1 MTVTRSI
8 GRGALRAGLSA
19 VLIAVAASAASAQQA
34 ATSGAE
40 GTGQLETVI
49 VTGSSIRRQ
58 VSDSAVPLQVITTED
73 LRREGI
79 NSPEQL
85 ISYLV
90 SNGNGLDNLASNADV
105 VAGAARGNNGASSA
119 NLRGQGSAATLVLL
133 NGRRVAAHGL
143 NGGAVDINQ
152 IPMAAVERIE
162 VLKDG
167 ASAIYGTDAIG
178 GVINFILKDNL
189 QGLNL
194 TGFADITELGGGA
207 IYRGTAAGGFG
218 DVETDGWNV
227 MATVSVSDHREL
239 RGDQRDFV
247 NTFQPE
253 RGVSVDTRGTPFG
266 TIFAAGALGTGPF
279 TPQGTIMNSSG
290 PGLAPLAPGST
301 TLRYSGGINPLDL
314 PGGGGCSQIDGMA
327 AYDPLLWQTPTAEF
341 ACAWDTGRAAVLQQ
355 PIKTVN
361 FVGRGVVRFGEHEL
375 AAELTG
381 STADVAKRFSN
392 LQFSPGFCPANNPN
406 CTIAQAP
413 TNFAFPRNAASA
425 AVYDRVFN
433 QLVEAFPVLG
443 PRRGLPIA
451 YRWRC
456 IECGRREIETTT
468 DTFRAFLGADGPLP
482 LEGWTYRTGV
492 SHAFSE
498 SESQLGSGYYY
509 RNTTRDAS
517 GNIIA
522 NGIIDALNTGVINP
536 FLRPGDTQSQAA
548 LDLIKGAS
556 AEGVILYGG
565 KFSVTQVDAS
575 MSGPLFALP
584 AGDVLAAVGVD
595 WRREEYRFN
604 GDQRAAAARPVIFLA
619 PFDDGNALAG
629 VERDVKAVYAE
640 VMVPIV
646 AGMEL
651 TGALRRDD
659 YDGFG
664 STTNPKITLKY
675 RPIDQIMLRGSYSTG
690 FRVPSFNQIYNASSI
705 SPYAGRD
712 IADPGKCPGGRADA
726 TKPGC
731 EVVQPNI
738 INGGKSDLGPEE
750 SDQLGFGM
758 VFQPTDDFNM
768 SIDWWNINRTGTL
781 QILTLQTL
789 ASNYSTF
796 QDRYL
801 RDAAGNLLEI
811 DQRVVNAGE
820 SKTQGIDITMA
831 LRGEAWGGRWRA
843 GLDGTKIL
851 EKRSKAA
858 PSLPFGPS
866 EVGAFTFAGDL
877 GLEWKHNAFFSFTRG
892 DWSASFSQLYRSGY
906 RNQELPGVTAGI
918 VSPPAVDRRVDSYIT
933 HNASVTWRGIEG
945 LSVTAGIKNLFN
957 EDPPFAITYDSNTG
971 AGSTWEPRVAD
982 ARNRSFTLLAEY
994 RF

>member
-1 MTVTRSI
+1 
-8 GRGALRAGLSA
+8 
-19 VLIAVAASAASAQQA
+19 
-34 ATSGAE
+34 
-40 GTGQLETVI
+40 
-49 VTGSSIRRQ
+49 
-58 VSDSAVPLQVITTED
+58 
-73 LRREGI
+73 
-79 NSPEQL
+79 
-85 ISYLV
+85 
-90 SNGNGLDNLASNADV
+90 
-105 VAGAARGNNGASSA
+105 
-119 NLRGQGSAATLVLL
+119 
-133 NGRRVAAHGL
+133 
-143 NGGAVDINQ
+143 
-152 IPMAAVERIE
+152 MAAVERVE

-178 GVINFILKDNL
+178 G
-189 QGLNL
+189 
-194 TGFADITELGGGA
+194 A

-218 DVETDGWNV
+218 DVEEDGWNV
-227 MATVSVSDHREL
+227 MATVSASDHREL

-247 NTFQPE
+247 NTFQPD
-253 RGVSVDTRGTPFG
+253 RGVSVDTRGTPFA
-266 TIFAAGALGTGPF
+266 TILPLGVGPN
-279 TPQGTIMNSSG
+279 TPLGTIMNNSAG
-290 PGLAPLAPGST
+290 APLLPGST
-301 TLRYSGGINPLDL
+301 TLRADGGINPLDL
-314 PGGGGCSQIDGMA
+314 PGGGGCNQIDGMQ
-327 AYDPLLWQTPTAEF
+327 AYDTRLWNFPQAEF

-361 FVGRGVVRFGEHEL
+361 FVGRGVFRLGEHEL

-381 STADVAKRFSN
+381 STADSAKRFSN
-392 LQFSPGFCPANNPN
+392 LQITPN
-406 CTIAQAP
+406 TSTQ
-413 TNFAFPRNAASA
+413 NYAFPRNAASA

-433 QLVEAFPVLG
+433 QLVAVFPTLE
-443 PRRGLPIA
+443 PRRGLPMS

-456 IECGRREIETTT
+456 MECGRREIETTT

-522 NGIIDALNTGVINP
+522 NGIIDALNTGVINV
-536 FLRPGDTQSQAA
+536 FLRPGETQSQAA
-548 LDLIKGAS
+548 LDLLKGAS

-575 MSGPLFALP
+575 ASGPLFALP

-604 GDQRAAAARPVIFLA
+604 GDQRAAAARPVIIAA

-640 VMVPIV
+640 VIVPIV

-651 TGALRRDD
+651 AGAVRRDD

-675 RPIDQIMLRGSYSTG
+675 RPIDEIMMRGSYSTG
-690 FRVPSFNQIYNASSI
+690 FRVPSFNQIYNASSTALY
-705 SPYAGRD
+705 SGRD
-712 IADPGKCPGGRADA
+712 LADPGKCPGGRPDA
-726 TKPGC
+726 TKPEC
-731 EVVQPNI
+731 AVVQPNI
-738 INGGKSDLGPEE
+738 INGGNPGLGPEE
-750 SDQLGFGM
+750 SDQLSFGM

-768 SIDWWNINRTGTL
+768 SIDWWSIDRTGTL
-781 QILTLQTL
+781 QILTLQQL
-789 ASNYSTF
+789 AANYSTF

-801 RDAAGNLLEI
+801 RDAAGNLLAI

-820 SKTQGIDITMA
+820 SKTQGIDVTMA
-831 LRGEAWGGRWRA
+831 LRGEAWGGSWRA

-851 EKRSKAA
+851 EKRSKVA

-933 HNASVTWRGIEG
+933 HNASLTWRGIEG
-945 LSVTAGIKNLFN
+945 LSVTAGIRNLFN

-982 ARNRSFTLLAEY
+982 PRNRSFTLLAEY

>member
-1 MTVTRSI
+1 M
-8 GRGALRAGLSA
+8 
-19 VLIAVAASAASAQQA
+19 
-34 ATSGAE
+34 
-40 GTGQLETVI
+40 
-49 VTGSSIRRQ
+49 
-58 VSDSAVPLQVITTED
+58 
-73 LRREGI
+73 
-79 NSPEQL
+79 
-85 ISYLV
+85 
-90 SNGNGLDNLASNADV
+90 
-105 VAGAARGNNGASSA
+105 
-119 NLRGQGSAATLVLL
+119 LL

-152 IPMAAVERIE
+152 IPMAAVERVE

-178 GVINFILKDNL
+178 G
-189 QGLNL
+189 
-194 TGFADITELGGGA
+194 A

-218 DVETDGWNV
+218 DVEEDGWNV

-247 NTFQPE
+247 NTFQPD
-253 RGVSVDTRGTPFG
+253 RGVSVDTRGTPFA
-266 TIFAAGALGTGPF
+266 TILPLGVGPN
-279 TPQGTIMNSSG
+279 TPLGTIMNNSAG
-290 PGLAPLAPGST
+290 APLLPGST
-301 TLRYSGGINPLDL
+301 TLRADGGINPLDL
-314 PGGGGCSQIDGMA
+314 PGGGGCNQIDGMQ
-327 AYDPLLWQTPTAEF
+327 AYDTRLWNFPQAEF

-361 FVGRGVVRFGEHEL
+361 VVGRGVFRLGEHEL

-381 STADVAKRFSN
+381 STADSAKRFSN
-392 LQFSPGFCPANNPN
+392 LQITPN
-406 CTIAQAP
+406 TSTQ
-413 TNFAFPRNAASA
+413 NYAFPRNAASA

-433 QLVEAFPVLG
+433 QLVAVFPTLE
-443 PRRGLPIA
+443 PRRGLPMS

-456 IECGRREIETTT
+456 MECGRREIETTT
-468 DTFRAFLGADGPLP
+468 DTFRAFIGADGPLP
-482 LEGWTYRTGV
+482 LEGWTYRSGV

-522 NGIIDALNTGVINP
+522 NGIIDALNTGVINV
-536 FLRPGDTQSQAA
+536 FLRPGETQSQAA
-548 LDLIKGAS
+548 LDLLKGAS

-575 MSGPLFALP
+575 ASGPLFALP

-604 GDQRAAAARPVIFLA
+604 GDQRAAAARPVIIAA

-640 VMVPIV
+640 VIVPIV

-651 TGALRRDD
+651 AGALRRDD

-675 RPIDQIMLRGSYSTG
+675 RPIDEIMMRGSYSTG
-690 FRVPSFNQIYNASSI
+690 FRVPSFNQIYNASSTA
-705 SPYAGRD
+705 PYTGRD
-712 IADPGKCPGGRADA
+712 LADPGKCPGGRPDI
-726 TKPGC
+726 TKPEC
-731 EVVQPNI
+731 AVVQPNI
-738 INGGKSDLGPEE
+738 RNGGKADLGPEE
-750 SDQLGFGM
+750 SDQLSFGM

-789 ASNYSTF
+789 AANYSTF
-796 QDRYL
+796 QNRYI

-811 DQRVVNAGE
+811 DQRVANAGE
-820 SKTQGIDITMA
+820 SKTEGIDITMA

-851 EKRSKAA
+851 EKRSKVA
-858 PSLPFGPS
+858 PSLAFGPS

-877 GLEWKHNAFFSFTRG
+877 GLEWKHNGYFNFTKG
-892 DWSASFSQLYRSGY
+892 DWSATLSQLYRSGY

-918 VSPPAVDRRVDSYIT
+918 VSPPAVDRRVDSYVT
-933 HNASVTWRGIEG
+933 YNASVTWRGIEG
-945 LSVTAGIKNLFN
+945 LIGDRGHPQPLQRGSAVRHHLRQQHRRRQHLGTARRRRAQPQLY
-957 EDPPFAITYDSNTG
+957 A
-971 AGSTWEPRVAD
+971 
-982 ARNRSFTLLAEY
+982 ARGVPLLTAAL
-994 RF
+994 R

>member
-1 MTVTRSI
+1 MPTTRLSV
-8 GRGALRAGLSA
+8 RRALRAGLPA
-19 VLIAVAASAASAQQA
+19 VLIAVAASAAPAQQA
-34 ATSGAE
+34 ATSGAD

-90 SNGNGLDNLASNADV
+90 SNGNGLDNLAGNADV
-105 VAGAARGNNGASSA
+105 VTGAQRGNNGASSA

-152 IPMAAVERIE
+152 IPMAAVERVE

-178 GVINFILKDNL
+178 GVINFILKDNF

-218 DVETDGWNV
+218 DVEEDGWNV

-247 NTFQPE
+247 NTFQPD
-253 RGVSVDTRGTPFG
+253 RGVSVDTRGTPFATILPLGVGPNTPLG
-266 TIFAAGALGTGPF
+266 TIINTAATSPF
-279 TPQGTIMNSSG
+279 
-290 PGLAPLAPGST
+290 LPGST
-301 TLRYSGGINPLDL
+301 TIRASGGINPLDL
-314 PGGGGCSQIDGMA
+314 PGGGGCNQIDGQA
-327 AYDPLLWQTPTAEF
+327 PYDTRLWNFPEAEY

-381 STADVAKRFSN
+381 STADSAKRFSN
-392 LQFSPGFCPANNPN
+392 LQLTPN
-406 CTIAQAP
+406 TSTQ
-413 TNFAFPRNAASA
+413 NYAFPRNAASA

-433 QLVEAFPVLG
+433 QLVAVFPTLEA
-443 PRRGLPIA
+443 RRGLPMS

-456 IECGRREIETTT
+456 MECGRREIETTT

-522 NGIIDALNTGVINP
+522 NGIIDALNTGVINV
-536 FLRPGDTQSQAA
+536 FLRPGETQSQAA
-548 LDLIKGAS
+548 LDLLKGAS

-575 MSGPLFALP
+575 ASGPLFALP

-595 WRREEYRFN
+595 WRREEYEFN
-604 GDQRAAAARPVIFLA
+604 GDQRAAAARPVIIAA

-640 VMVPIV
+640 VIVPIV

-651 TGALRRDD
+651 AGALRRDD

-664 STTNPKITLKY
+664 STTNPKVTLKY
-675 RPIDQIMLRGSYSTG
+675 RPVDQIMMRGSYSTG
-690 FRVPSFNQIYNASSI
+690 FRVPSFNQIYNASTTAL
-705 SPYAGRD
+705 YTGRD
-712 IADPGKCPGGRADA
+712 LADPGKCPGGRPDA
-726 TKPGC
+726 TKPEC
-731 EVVQPNI
+731 AVVQPNI
-738 INGGKSDLGPEE
+738 RTGGKLDLGPEE
-750 SDQLGFGM
+750 SEQLSFGM
-758 VFQPTDDFNM
+758 VFEPADDFTM
-768 SIDWWNINRTGTL
+768 SIDWWRIERTGTL
-781 QILTLQTL
+781 QILTLQQL
-789 ASNYSTF
+789 ADNYSTF
-796 QDRYL
+796 EDRYV
-801 RDAAGNLLEI
+801 RDAAGNLVEI
-811 DQRVVNAGE
+811 DRTWVNAGDT
-820 SKTQGIDITMA
+820 STQGIDVTMA

-843 GLDGTKIL
+843 GLDGSKIL
-851 EKRSKAA
+851 EKRSRIA

-877 GLEWKHNAFFSFTRG
+877 GLEWKHNGYFTFSKG
-892 DWSASFSQLYRSGY
+892 DWTATLSQLYRSGY

-918 VSPPAVDRRVDSYIT
+918 VSPPAVDRRVDSYVT
-933 HNASVTWRGIEG
+933 YNASLTWRGIEG
-945 LSVTAGIKNLFN
+945 LSVTAGIRNLFN

-982 ARNRSFTLLAEY
+982 PRNRSFTLLAEY

>member
-1 MTVTRSI
+1 MLTTRLSV
-8 GRGALRAGLSA
+8 RRALRVGLPA
-19 VLIAVAASAASAQQA
+19 VLIAVAASATPAQQA

-90 SNGNGLDNLASNADV
+90 SNGNGLDNLAGNADV
-105 VAGAARGNNGASSA
+105 VTGAQRGNNGASSA

-152 IPMAAVERIE
+152 IPMAAVERVE

-178 GVINFILKDNL
+178 GVINFILKDNF

-218 DVETDGWNV
+218 DVEEDGWNV
-227 MATVSVSDHREL
+227 MATVSASDHREL

-247 NTFQPE
+247 NTFQPD
-253 RGVSVDTRGTPFG
+253 RGVSVDTRGTPFA
-266 TIFAAGALGTGPF
+266 TILPLGVGPN
-279 TPQGTIMNSSG
+279 TPLGTIMNTAATS
-290 PGLAPLAPGST
+290 PFLPGST
-301 TLRYSGGINPLDL
+301 TIRASGGINPLDL
-314 PGGGGCSQIDGMA
+314 PGGGGCSQIDGQA
-327 AYDPLLWQTPTAEF
+327 AYDTRLWNFPEAEY

-355 PIKTVN
+355 PIKTLN
-361 FVGRGVVRFGEHEL
+361 FVGRGVARFGEHEL

-381 STADVAKRFSN
+381 STADSAKRFSN
-392 LQFSPGFCPANNPN
+392 LQITPN
-406 CTIAQAP
+406 TTTQ
-413 TNFAFPRNAASA
+413 NYAFPRNATSA

-433 QLVEAFPVLG
+433 QLVAVFPTLEA
-443 PRRGLPIA
+443 RRGLPMS

-456 IECGRREIETTT
+456 MECGRREIETTT

-522 NGIIDALNTGVINP
+522 NGIIDALNTGVINV
-536 FLRPGDTQSQAA
+536 FLRPGETQSQAA
-548 LDLIKGAS
+548 LDLLKGAS

-575 MSGPLFALP
+575 ASGPLFALP

-604 GDQRAAAARPVIFLA
+604 GDQRAAAARPVIIAA

-640 VMVPIV
+640 VIVPIV

-651 TGALRRDD
+651 AGAVRRDD

-675 RPIDQIMLRGSYSTG
+675 RPIDEIMMRGSYSTG
-690 FRVPSFNQIYNASSI
+690 FRVPSFNQIYNASSTALY
-705 SPYAGRD
+705 SGRD
-712 IADPGKCPGGRADA
+712 LADPGKCPGGRPDA
-726 TKPGC
+726 TKPEC
-731 EVVQPNI
+731 AVVQPNI
-738 INGGKSDLGPEE
+738 INGGNPGLGPEE
-750 SDQLGFGM
+750 SDQLSFGM

-768 SIDWWNINRTGTL
+768 SIDWWSIDRTGTL
-781 QILTLQTL
+781 QILTLQQL
-789 ASNYSTF
+789 AANYSTF

-801 RDAAGNLLEI
+801 RDAAGNLLAI

-820 SKTQGIDITMA
+820 SKTQGIDVTMA
-831 LRGEAWGGRWRA
+831 LRGEAWGGSWRA

-851 EKRSKAA
+851 EKRSKVA

-933 HNASVTWRGIEG
+933 HNASLTWRGIEG
-945 LSVTAGIKNLFN
+945 LSVTAGIRNLFN

-982 ARNRSFTLLAEY
+982 PRNRSFTLLAEY

>member
-8 GRGALRAGLSA
+8 GRGALRAGLPA
-19 VLIAVAASAASAQQA
+19 LLLVAAASASAQQA
-34 ATSGAE
+34 ASSADGDK
-40 GTGQLETVI
+40 LETVI

-90 SNGNGLDNLASNADV
+90 SNGNGLDNLAGNADV
-105 VAGAARGNNGASSA
+105 VTGAQRGNNGASSA

-143 NGGAVDINQ
+143 NGGAVDVNQ
-152 IPMAAVERIE
+152 IPMATIERVE

-178 GVINFILKDNL
+178 GVINFILKDNF
-189 QGLNL
+189 QGLNFS
-194 TGFADITELGGGA
+194 GFADITELGGGA

-227 MATVSVSDHREL
+227 MATVSMSDHREL

-253 RGVSVDTRGTPFG
+253 RGVSVDTRGTPFATILPLGVGPNTPLG
-266 TIFAAGALGTGPF
+266 TIINTAATSPF
-279 TPQGTIMNSSG
+279 
-290 PGLAPLAPGST
+290 LPGST
-301 TLRYSGGINPLDL
+301 TVRASGGINPLDL
-314 PGGGGCSQIDGMA
+314 PGGGGCNQIDGQA
-327 AYDPLLWQTPTAEF
+327 AYDTRLWNFPEAEY

-361 FVGRGVVRFGEHEL
+361 FVTRGVLRLGEHEL

-381 STADVAKRFSN
+381 STADSAKRFSN
-392 LQFSPGFCPANNPN
+392 LQITPN
-406 CTIAQAP
+406 TSTQ
-413 TNFAFPRNAASA
+413 NYAFPRNATSA

-433 QLVEAFPVLG
+433 QLVAVFPTLEA
-443 PRRGLPIA
+443 RRGLPMS

-456 IECGRREIETTT
+456 MECGRREIETTT
-468 DTFRAFLGADGPLP
+468 DTFRAFLGADGSLP

-498 SESQLGSGYYY
+498 SESQLGTGYYY

-517 GNIIA
+517 GNIVA
-522 NGIIDALNTGVINP
+522 NGIIDALNTGVINV
-536 FLRPGDTQSQAA
+536 FLRPGETQSQAA
-548 LDLIKGAS
+548 LDLLAGAS

-575 MSGPLFALP
+575 ASGPLFALP

-595 WRREEYRFN
+595 WRREEYKFN
-604 GDQRAAAARPVIFLA
+604 GDQRAASARPIIIAA
-619 PFDDGNALAG
+619 PFDNGNALAG

-640 VMVPIV
+640 VIVPIV

-651 TGALRRDD
+651 AGAVRRDD

-690 FRVPSFNQIYNASSI
+690 FRVPSFNQIYNASSTALY
-705 SPYAGRD
+705 SGRD
-712 IADPGKCPGGRADA
+712 LADPGKCPGGRPDA
-726 TKPGC
+726 TKPEC
-731 EVVQPNI
+731 AVVQPNI
-738 INGGKSDLGPEE
+738 INGGNPDLGPEE
-750 SDQLGFGM
+750 SDQLSFGM
-758 VFQPTDDFNM
+758 VFEPTDSFNM
-768 SIDWWNINRTGTL
+768 SIDWWSINRTGTL
-781 QILTLQTL
+781 QILTLQQL
-789 ASNYSTF
+789 AANYSTF

-801 RDAAGNLLEI
+801 RDAAGNLIAI
-811 DQRVVNAGE
+811 DQRVANAGE
-820 SKTQGIDITMA
+820 SKIEGIDITMA

-843 GLDGTKIL
+843 GIDGSKIL
-851 EKRSKAA
+851 EKRSKVA
-858 PSLPFGPS
+858 PSLAFGPS

-918 VSPPAVDRRVDSYIT
+918 VSPPAVDRRVDIYIT
-933 HNASVTWRGIEG
+933 HNSSVTWRGIEG

-971 AGSTWEPRVAD
+971 AGSSWEPRVAD
-982 ARNRSFTLLAEY
+982 PRNRSFTLLAEY

>member
-1 MTVTRSI
+1 
-8 GRGALRAGLSA
+8 
-19 VLIAVAASAASAQQA
+19 
-34 ATSGAE
+34 
-40 GTGQLETVI
+40 
-49 VTGSSIRRQ
+49 
-58 VSDSAVPLQVITTED
+58 
-73 LRREGI
+73 
-79 NSPEQL
+79 
-85 ISYLV
+85 
-90 SNGNGLDNLASNADV
+90 
-105 VAGAARGNNGASSA
+105 
-119 NLRGQGSAATLVLL
+119 
-133 NGRRVAAHGL
+133 
-143 NGGAVDINQ
+143 
-152 IPMAAVERIE
+152 MAAVERVE

-178 GVINFILKDNL
+178 GVINFILKDNF

-218 DVETDGWNV
+218 DVEEDGWNV
-227 MATVSVSDHREL
+227 MATVSASDHREL

-247 NTFQPE
+247 NTFQPD
-253 RGVSVDTRGTPFG
+253 RGVSVDTRGTPFATILPLGVGPNTPLG
-266 TIFAAGALGTGPF
+266 TIINTAATSPF
-279 TPQGTIMNSSG
+279 
-290 PGLAPLAPGST
+290 LPGST
-301 TLRYSGGINPLDL
+301 TIRASGGINPLDL
-314 PGGGGCSQIDGMA
+314 PGGGGCNQIDGQA
-327 AYDPLLWQTPTAEF
+327 PYDTRLWNFPEAEY

-361 FVGRGVVRFGEHEL
+361 FVGRGVARFGEHEL

-381 STADVAKRFSN
+381 STADSAKRFSN
-392 LQFSPGFCPANNPN
+392 LQITPN
-406 CTIAQAP
+406 TSTQ
-413 TNFAFPRNAASA
+413 NYAFPRNAASA

-433 QLVEAFPVLG
+433 QLVAVFPTLEA
-443 PRRGLPIA
+443 RRGLPMS

-456 IECGRREIETTT
+456 MECGRREIETTT

-522 NGIIDALNTGVINP
+522 NGIIDALNTGVINV
-536 FLRPGDTQSQAA
+536 FLRPGETQSQAA
-548 LDLIKGAS
+548 LDLLKGAS

-604 GDQRAAAARPVIFLA
+604 GDQRAAAARPVIIAA

-640 VMVPIV
+640 VIVPIV

-651 TGALRRDD
+651 AGAVRRDD

-675 RPIDQIMLRGSYSTG
+675 RPIDEIMMRGSYSTG

-705 SPYAGRD
+705 ALYSGRD
-712 IADPGKCPGGRADA
+712 LADPGKCPGGRPDA
-726 TKPGC
+726 TKPEC
-731 EVVQPNI
+731 AVVQPNI
-738 INGGKSDLGPEE
+738 INGGNPGLGPEE
-750 SDQLGFGM
+750 SDQLSFGM

-768 SIDWWNINRTGTL
+768 SIDWWSIDRTGTL
-781 QILTLQTL
+781 QILTLQQL
-789 ASNYSTF
+789 AANYSTF

-801 RDAAGNLLEI
+801 RDAAGNLLAI

-820 SKTQGIDITMA
+820 SKTQGIDVTMA
-831 LRGEAWGGRWRA
+831 LRGEAWGGSWRA
-843 GLDGTKIL
+843 GIDGTKIL
-851 EKRSKAA
+851 EKRSKVA

-933 HNASVTWRGIEG
+933 HNASVTWRGIDG

-982 ARNRSFTLLAEY
+982 PRNRSFTLLAEY

>member
-8 GRGALRAGLSA
+8 GRGALRAGLPA
-19 VLIAVAASAASAQQA
+19 LLLVAAASASAQQA
-34 ATSGAE
+34 ASSADGDK
-40 GTGQLETVI
+40 LETVI

-90 SNGNGLDNLASNADV
+90 SNGNGLDNLAGNADV
-105 VAGAARGNNGASSA
+105 VTGAQRGNNGASSA

-143 NGGAVDINQ
+143 NGGAVDVNQ
-152 IPMAAVERIE
+152 IPMATIERVE

-178 GVINFILKDNL
+178 GVINFILKDNF
-189 QGLNL
+189 QGLNFS
-194 TGFADITELGGGA
+194 GFADITELGGGA

-227 MATVSVSDHREL
+227 MATVSMSDHREL

-253 RGVSVDTRGTPFG
+253 RGVSVDTRGTPFATILPLGVGPNTPLG
-266 TIFAAGALGTGPF
+266 TIINTAATSPF
-279 TPQGTIMNSSG
+279 
-290 PGLAPLAPGST
+290 LPGST
-301 TLRYSGGINPLDL
+301 TVRASGGINPLDL
-314 PGGGGCSQIDGMA
+314 PGGGGCNQIDGQA
-327 AYDPLLWQTPTAEF
+327 AYDTRLWNFPEAEY

-361 FVGRGVVRFGEHEL
+361 FVTRGVLRLGEHEL

-381 STADVAKRFSN
+381 STADSAKRFSN
-392 LQFSPGFCPANNPN
+392 LQITPN
-406 CTIAQAP
+406 TSTQ
-413 TNFAFPRNAASA
+413 NYAFPRNATSA

-433 QLVEAFPVLG
+433 QLVAVFPTLEA
-443 PRRGLPIA
+443 RRGLPMS

-456 IECGRREIETTT
+456 MECGRREIETTT
-468 DTFRAFLGADGPLP
+468 DTFRAFLGADGSLP

-498 SESQLGSGYYY
+498 SESQLGTGYYY

-517 GNIIA
+517 GNIVA
-522 NGIIDALNTGVINP
+522 NGIIDALNTGVINV
-536 FLRPGDTQSQAA
+536 FLRPGETQSQAA
-548 LDLIKGAS
+548 LDLLAGAS

-575 MSGPLFALP
+575 ASGPLFALP

-595 WRREEYRFN
+595 WRREEYKFN
-604 GDQRAAAARPVIFLA
+604 GDQRAASARPIIIAA
-619 PFDDGNALAG
+619 PFDNGNALAG

-640 VMVPIV
+640 VIVPIV

-651 TGALRRDD
+651 AGAVRRDD

-690 FRVPSFNQIYNASSI
+690 FRVPSFNQIYNASSTALY
-705 SPYAGRD
+705 SGRD
-712 IADPGKCPGGRADA
+712 LADPGKCPGGRPDA
-726 TKPGC
+726 TKPEC
-731 EVVQPNI
+731 AVVQPNI
-738 INGGKSDLGPEE
+738 INGGNPDLGPEE
-750 SDQLGFGM
+750 SDQLSFGM
-758 VFQPTDDFNM
+758 VFEPTDSFNM
-768 SIDWWNINRTGTL
+768 SIDWWSINRTGTL
-781 QILTLQTL
+781 QILTLQQL
-789 ASNYSTF
+789 AANYSTF

-801 RDAAGNLLEI
+801 RDAAGNLIAI
-811 DQRVVNAGE
+811 DQRVANAGE
-820 SKTQGIDITMA
+820 SKIEGIDITMA

-843 GLDGTKIL
+843 GIDGSKIL
-851 EKRSKAA
+851 EKRSKVA
-858 PSLPFGPS
+858 PSLAFGPS

-971 AGSTWEPRVAD
+971 AGSSWEPRVAD
-982 ARNRSFTLLAEY
+982 PRNRSFTLLAEY

>member
-1 MTVTRSI
+1 MPTTRLSV
-8 GRGALRAGLSA
+8 RRALRAGLPA
-19 VLIAVAASAASAQQA
+19 VLIAVAASAAPAQQA

-58 VSDSAVPLQVITTED
+58 VSDSAVPLQVITTEE

-90 SNGNGLDNLASNADV
+90 SNGNGLDNLAGNADV
-105 VAGAARGNNGASSA
+105 VTGAQRGNNGASSA

-152 IPMAAVERIE
+152 IPMAAVERVE

-178 GVINFILKDNL
+178 GVINFILKDNF

-227 MATVSVSDHREL
+227 MATVSASDHREL

-247 NTFQPE
+247 NTFQPD
-253 RGVSVDTRGTPFG
+253 RGVSVDTRGTPFATILPLGVGPNTPLG
-266 TIFAAGALGTGPF
+266 TIINTAATSPF
-279 TPQGTIMNSSG
+279 
-290 PGLAPLAPGST
+290 LPGST
-301 TLRYSGGINPLDL
+301 TIRASGGINPLDL
-314 PGGGGCSQIDGMA
+314 PGGGGCSQIDGQA
-327 AYDPLLWQTPTAEF
+327 AYDTRLWNFPEAEY

-361 FVGRGVVRFGEHEL
+361 FVGRGVARFGEHEL

-381 STADVAKRFSN
+381 STADSAKRFSN
-392 LQFSPGFCPANNPN
+392 LQITPN
-406 CTIAQAP
+406 TSTQ
-413 TNFAFPRNAASA
+413 NYAFPRNAASA

-433 QLVEAFPVLG
+433 QLVAVFPTLEA
-443 PRRGLPIA
+443 RRGLPMS

-456 IECGRREIETTT
+456 MECGRREIETTT

-522 NGIIDALNTGVINP
+522 NGIIDALNTGVINV
-536 FLRPGDTQSQAA
+536 FLRPGETQSQAA
-548 LDLIKGAS
+548 LDLLKGAS

-604 GDQRAAAARPVIFLA
+604 GDQRAAAARPVIIAA

-640 VMVPIV
+640 VIVPIV

-651 TGALRRDD
+651 AGAVRRDD

-675 RPIDQIMLRGSYSTG
+675 RPIDEIMMRGSYSTG

-705 SPYAGRD
+705 ALYSGRD
-712 IADPGKCPGGRADA
+712 LADPGKCPGGRPDA
-726 TKPGC
+726 TKPEC
-731 EVVQPNI
+731 AVVQPNI
-738 INGGKSDLGPEE
+738 INGGNPGLGPEE
-750 SDQLGFGM
+750 SDQLSFGM

-768 SIDWWNINRTGTL
+768 SIDWWSIDRTGTL
-781 QILTLQTL
+781 QILTLQQL
-789 ASNYSTF
+789 AANYSTF

-801 RDAAGNLLEI
+801 RDAAGNLLAI

-820 SKTQGIDITMA
+820 SKTQGIDVTMA
-831 LRGEAWGGRWRA
+831 LRGEAWGGSWRA
-843 GLDGTKIL
+843 GIDGTKIL
-851 EKRSKAA
+851 EKRSKVA

-933 HNASVTWRGIEG
+933 HNASVTWRGIDG

-982 ARNRSFTLLAEY
+982 PRNRSFTLLAEY

>member
-1 MTVTRSI
+1 
-8 GRGALRAGLSA
+8 
-19 VLIAVAASAASAQQA
+19 
-34 ATSGAE
+34 
-40 GTGQLETVI
+40 
-49 VTGSSIRRQ
+49 
-58 VSDSAVPLQVITTED
+58 
-73 LRREGI
+73 
-79 NSPEQL
+79 
-85 ISYLV
+85 
-90 SNGNGLDNLASNADV
+90 
-105 VAGAARGNNGASSA
+105 
-119 NLRGQGSAATLVLL
+119 VLL

-152 IPMAAVERIE
+152 IPMAAVERVE

-178 GVINFILKDNL
+178 G
-189 QGLNL
+189 
-194 TGFADITELGGGA
+194 A

-218 DVETDGWNV
+218 DVEEDGWNV

-247 NTFQPE
+247 NTFQPD
-253 RGVSVDTRGTPFG
+253 RGVSVDTRGTPFA
-266 TIFAAGALGTGPF
+266 TILPLGVGPN
-279 TPQGTIMNSSG
+279 TPLGTIMNNSAG
-290 PGLAPLAPGST
+290 APLLPGST
-301 TLRYSGGINPLDL
+301 TLRADGGINPLDL
-314 PGGGGCSQIDGMA
+314 PGGGGCNQIDGMQ
-327 AYDPLLWQTPTAEF
+327 AYDTRLWNFPQAEF

-361 FVGRGVVRFGEHEL
+361 VVGRGVFRLGEHEL

-381 STADVAKRFSN
+381 STADSAKRFSN
-392 LQFSPGFCPANNPN
+392 LQITPN
-406 CTIAQAP
+406 TSTQ
-413 TNFAFPRNAASA
+413 NYAFPRNAASA

-433 QLVEAFPVLG
+433 QLVAVFPTLE
-443 PRRGLPIA
+443 PRRGLPMS

-456 IECGRREIETTT
+456 MECGRREIETTT
-468 DTFRAFLGADGPLP
+468 DTFRAFIGADGPLP
-482 LEGWTYRTGV
+482 LEGWTYRSGV

-498 SESQLGSGYYY
+498 SESQLGSGYYH

-522 NGIIDALNTGVINP
+522 NGIIDALNTGVINV
-536 FLRPGDTQSQAA
+536 FLRPGETQSQAA
-548 LDLIKGAS
+548 LDLLKGAS

-575 MSGPLFALP
+575 ASGPLFALP

-604 GDQRAAAARPVIFLA
+604 GDQRAAAARPVIIAA

-640 VMVPIV
+640 VIVPIV

-651 TGALRRDD
+651 AGALRRDD

-675 RPIDQIMLRGSYSTG
+675 RPIDEIMMRGSYSTG
-690 FRVPSFNQIYNASSI
+690 FRVPSFNQIYNASSTA
-705 SPYAGRD
+705 PYTGRD
-712 IADPGKCPGGRADA
+712 LADPGKCPGGRPDI
-726 TKPGC
+726 TKPEC
-731 EVVQPNI
+731 AVVQPNI
-738 INGGKSDLGPEE
+738 RNGGKADLGPEE
-750 SDQLGFGM
+750 SDQLSFGM

-789 ASNYSTF
+789 AANYSTF
-796 QDRYL
+796 QNRYI

-811 DQRVVNAGE
+811 DQRVANAGE
-820 SKTQGIDITMA
+820 SKTEGIDITMA

-851 EKRSKAA
+851 EKRSKVA
-858 PSLPFGPS
+858 PSLAFGPS

-877 GLEWKHNAFFSFTRG
+877 GLEWKHNGYFNFTKG
-892 DWSASFSQLYRSGY
+892 DWSATLSQLYRSGY

-918 VSPPAVDRRVDSYIT
+918 VSPPAVDRRVDSYVT
-933 HNASVTWRGIEG
+933 YNASVTWRGIEG
-945 LSVTAGIKNLFN
+945 LIGDRGHPQPLQRGSAVRHHLRQQHRRRQHLGTARRRRAQPQLY
-957 EDPPFAITYDSNTG
+957 A
-971 AGSTWEPRVAD
+971 
-982 ARNRSFTLLAEY
+982 ARGVPLLTAAL
-994 RF
+994 R

>member
-1 MTVTRSI
+1 MTTTRSI
-8 GRGALRAGLSA
+8 GRNALRVGLPA
-19 VLIAVAASAASAQQA
+19 LLFAVAASAPAQQA
-34 ATSGAE
+34 DSAAVQDTSK
-40 GTGQLETVI
+40 LETVI

-58 VSDSAVPLQVITTED
+58 VSDSAVPLQIITTED

-85 ISYLV
+85 VSYLV
-90 SNGNGLDNLASNADV
+90 SNGNGLDNLAGNADV
-105 VAGAARGNNGASSA
+105 VTGAQRGNNGASSA

-152 IPMAAVERIE
+152 IPMAAIERVE

-167 ASAIYGTDAIG
+167 ASAVYGTDAIG
-178 GVINFILKDNL
+178 GVINFILKKNF
-189 QGLNL
+189 QGLNF

-218 DVETDGWNV
+218 DVEQDGWNI
-227 MATVSVSDHREL
+227 MATVSMSDHREL

-247 NTFQPE
+247 NTFQPD
-253 RGVSVDTRGTPFG
+253 RGVSVDTRGTPFATIVPLGVGPSTPLG
-266 TIFAAGALGTGPF
+266 TIINNSAA
-279 TPQGTIMNSSG
+279 
-290 PGLAPLAPGST
+290 APVLPGST
-301 TLRYSGGINPLDL
+301 IRADGGINPLDL
-314 PGGGGCSQIDGMA
+314 PGGGGCNQIDGMQ
-327 AYDPLLWQTPTAEF
+327 AYDTRLWNFPQAEF

-361 FVGRGVVRFGEHEL
+361 FVTRGVLRLGEHEL

-381 STADVAKRFSN
+381 STADSAKRFSN
-392 LQFSPGFCPANNPN
+392 LQLTPN
-406 CTIAQAP
+406 TSTQ
-413 TNFAFPRNAASA
+413 NYAFPRNTASA

-433 QLVEAFPVLG
+433 QLVAVFPTLEA
-443 PRRGLPIA
+443 RRGLPMS

-456 IECGRREIETTT
+456 MECGRREIETTT
-468 DTFRAFLGADGPLP
+468 DTFRAFIGADGPLP

-498 SESQLGSGYYY
+498 SESQLGTGYYY

-517 GNIIA
+517 GTVIA
-522 NGIIDALNTGVINP
+522 NGIIDALNTGVINV
-536 FLRPGDTQSQAA
+536 FLRPGETQSQAA
-548 LDLIKGAS
+548 LDLLKGAS

-595 WRREEYRFN
+595 WRREEYEFN
-604 GDQRAAAARPVIFLA
+604 GDQRAAAARPVIIAA

-646 AGMEL
+646 SGMEL
-651 TGALRRDD
+651 TGAVRRDQ

-664 STTNPKITLKY
+664 STVNPKITLKW
-675 RPIDQIMLRGSYSTG
+675 RPIDAVMLRGSYSTG
-690 FRVPSFNQIYNASSI
+690 FRVPSFNQIYNASATAL
-705 SPYAGRD
+705 YTGRD
-712 IADPGKCPGGRADA
+712 LADPGKCPGGRPDI
-726 TKPGC
+726 TKPEC
-731 EVVQPNI
+731 AVVQPNI
-738 INGGKSDLGPEE
+738 RTGGKLDLGPEE
-750 SDQLGFGM
+750 SDQFNFGM
-758 VFQPTDDFNM
+758 VFEPLDDFTM
-768 SIDWWNINRTGTL
+768 SVDWWRIKRTGTL
-781 QILTLQTL
+781 QILTLQQL
-789 ASNYSTF
+789 ADNYSTF
-796 QDRYL
+796 QDRYV
-801 RDAAGNLLEI
+801 RDAAGNLQEI
-811 DQRVVNAGE
+811 DRTWINAGDTN
-820 SKTQGIDITMA
+820 TQGIDLTMA
-831 LRGEAWGGRWRA
+831 LRGEAWGGNWRA
-843 GLDGTKIL
+843 GLDGSKIL
-851 EKRSKAA
+851 EKRSRIA

-877 GLEWKHNAFFSFTRG
+877 GLEWKHNAYFAFTKG
-892 DWSASFSQLYRSGY
+892 DWSATLSQLYRSGY

-918 VSPPAVDRRVDSYIT
+918 VSPPRVDRQVDSYIT
-933 HNASVTWRGIEG
+933 YNAAVTWRGIDG
-945 LSVTAGIKNLFN
+945 LSVTAGIKNLLN
-957 EDPPFAITYDSNTG
+957 KDPPFAITYDSNTG
-971 AGSTWEPRVAD
+971 AGSSWEPRVAD
-982 ARNRSFTLLAEY
+982 PRNRSFTLLAEY

>member
-1 MTVTRSI
+1 
-8 GRGALRAGLSA
+8 
-19 VLIAVAASAASAQQA
+19 
-34 ATSGAE
+34 
-40 GTGQLETVI
+40 
-49 VTGSSIRRQ
+49 
-58 VSDSAVPLQVITTED
+58 
-73 LRREGI
+73 
-79 NSPEQL
+79 
-85 ISYLV
+85 
-90 SNGNGLDNLASNADV
+90 
-105 VAGAARGNNGASSA
+105 
-119 NLRGQGSAATLVLL
+119 VLL

-152 IPMAAVERIE
+152 IPMAAVERVE

-178 GVINFILKDNL
+178 G
-189 QGLNL
+189 
-194 TGFADITELGGGA
+194 A

-218 DVETDGWNV
+218 DVEEDGWNV

-247 NTFQPE
+247 NTFQPD
-253 RGVSVDTRGTPFG
+253 RGVSVDTRGTPFA
-266 TIFAAGALGTGPF
+266 TILPLGVGPN
-279 TPQGTIMNSSG
+279 TPLGTIMNNSAG
-290 PGLAPLAPGST
+290 APLLPGST
-301 TLRYSGGINPLDL
+301 TLRADGGINPLDL
-314 PGGGGCSQIDGMA
+314 PGGGGCNQIDGMQ
-327 AYDPLLWQTPTAEF
+327 AYDTRLWNFPQAEF

-361 FVGRGVVRFGEHEL
+361 VVGRGVFRLGEHEL

-381 STADVAKRFSN
+381 STADSAKRFSN
-392 LQFSPGFCPANNPN
+392 LQITPN
-406 CTIAQAP
+406 TSTQ
-413 TNFAFPRNAASA
+413 NYAFPRNAASA

-433 QLVEAFPVLG
+433 QLVAVFPTLE
-443 PRRGLPIA
+443 PRRGLPMS

-456 IECGRREIETTT
+456 MECGRREIETTT
-468 DTFRAFLGADGPLP
+468 DTFRAFIGADGPLP
-482 LEGWTYRTGV
+482 LEGWTYRSGV

-498 SESQLGSGYYY
+498 SESQLGSGYCY

-522 NGIIDALNTGVINP
+522 NGIIDALNTGVINV
-536 FLRPGDTQSQAA
+536 FLRPGETQSQAA
-548 LDLIKGAS
+548 LDLLKGAS

-575 MSGPLFALP
+575 ASGPLFALP

-604 GDQRAAAARPVIFLA
+604 GDQRAAAARPVIIAA
-619 PFDDGNALAG
+619 PFDDGDALAG

-640 VMVPIV
+640 VIVPIV

-651 TGALRRDD
+651 AGALRRDD

-675 RPIDQIMLRGSYSTG
+675 RPIDEIMMRGSYSTG
-690 FRVPSFNQIYNASSI
+690 FRVPSFNQIYNASSTA
-705 SPYAGRD
+705 PYTGRD
-712 IADPGKCPGGRADA
+712 LADPGKCPGGRPDI
-726 TKPGC
+726 TKPEC
-731 EVVQPNI
+731 AVVQPNI
-738 INGGKSDLGPEE
+738 RNGGKADLGPEE
-750 SDQLGFGM
+750 SDQLSFGM

-789 ASNYSTF
+789 AANYSTF
-796 QDRYL
+796 QDRYI

-811 DQRVVNAGE
+811 DQRVANAGE
-820 SKTQGIDITMA
+820 SKTEGIDITMA

-851 EKRSKAA
+851 EKRSKVA
-858 PSLPFGPS
+858 PSLAFGPS

-877 GLEWKHNAFFSFTRG
+877 GLEWKHNGYFNFTKG
-892 DWSASFSQLYRSGY
+892 DWSATLSQLYRSGY

-918 VSPPAVDRRVDSYIT
+918 VSPPAVDRRVDSYVT
-933 HNASVTWRGIEG
+933 YNASVTWRGIEG
-945 LSVTAGIKNLFN
+945 LIGDRGHPQPLQRGSAVRHHLRQQHRRRQHLGTARRRRAQPQLY
-957 EDPPFAITYDSNTG
+957 A
-971 AGSTWEPRVAD
+971 
-982 ARNRSFTLLAEY
+982 ARGVPLLTAAL
-994 RF
+994 R

>member
-1 MTVTRSI
+1 MTATRSI
-8 GRGALRAGLSA
+8 GRGALRAGLP
-19 VLIAVAASAASAQQA
+19 VLLLAAVASASAQQA
-34 ATSGAE
+34 ATPADGDISK
-40 GTGQLETVI
+40 LETVI

-85 ISYLV
+85 VSYLV
-90 SNGNGLDNLASNADV
+90 SNGNGLDNLAGNADV
-105 VAGAARGNNGASSA
+105 VTGAQRGNNGASSA

-152 IPMAAVERIE
+152 IPMAAIERVE

-178 GVINFILKDNL
+178 GVINFILKDDF
-189 QGLNL
+189 QGLNFS
-194 TGFADITELGGGA
+194 GFADITELGGGA
-207 IYRGTAAGGFG
+207 IYRGTAAGGIG
-218 DVETDGWNV
+218 DVDEDGWNI
-227 MATVSVSDHREL
+227 MATVSMSDHREL

-247 NTFQPE
+247 NTFQPD
-253 RGVSVDTRGTPFG
+253 RGVSVDTRGTPFATILPLGVGPNTPLG
-266 TIFAAGALGTGPF
+266 TIINTAATAPF
-279 TPQGTIMNSSG
+279 
-290 PGLAPLAPGST
+290 LPGST
-301 TLRYSGGINPLDL
+301 TIRASGGINPLDL
-314 PGGGGCSQIDGMA
+314 PGGGGCNQIDGQA
-327 AYDPLLWQTPTAEF
+327 AYDTRLWNFPEAEY

-361 FVGRGVVRFGEHEL
+361 FVTRGVLRLGEHEL

-381 STADVAKRFSN
+381 STADSAKRFSN
-392 LQFSPGFCPANNPN
+392 LQITPN
-406 CTIAQAP
+406 TSTQ
-413 TNFAFPRNAASA
+413 NYAFPRNATSA

-433 QLVEAFPVLG
+433 QLVAVFPTLEA
-443 PRRGLPIA
+443 RRGLPMS

-456 IECGRREIETTT
+456 MECGRREIETTT
-468 DTFRAFLGADGPLP
+468 DTFRAFIGADGPLP
-482 LEGWTYRTGV
+482 LEGWTYRAGV

-498 SESQLGSGYYY
+498 SESQLGTGYYY

-517 GNIIA
+517 GTVIA
-522 NGIIDALNTGVINP
+522 NGIIDALNTGVINV
-536 FLRPGDTQSQAA
+536 FLRPGETQSQAA
-548 LDLIKGAS
+548 LDLLKGAS

-575 MSGPLFALP
+575 ASGPLFALP

-604 GDQRAAAARPVIFLA
+604 GDQRAAAARPIIIAA

-651 TGALRRDD
+651 TGAVRRDD

-675 RPIDQIMLRGSYSTG
+675 RPVDQIMLRGSYSTG
-690 FRVPSFNQIYNASSI
+690 FRVPSFNQINNASSTALY
-705 SPYAGRD
+705 SGRD
-712 IADPGKCPGGRADA
+712 LADPGKCPGGRPDA
-726 TKPGC
+726 TKPEC
-731 EVVQPNI
+731 AVVQPNI
-738 INGGKSDLGPEE
+738 INGGKPDLGPEE
-750 SDQLGFGM
+750 SDQLSFGM
-758 VFQPTDDFNM
+758 VLEPVDNFNM
-768 SIDWWNINRTGTL
+768 SIDWWRINRTGTL
-781 QILTLQTL
+781 QILTLQQL
-789 ASNYSTF
+789 AANYSTF
-796 QDRYL
+796 QDRYV
-801 RDAAGNLLEI
+801 RDAAGNLVSI
-811 DQRVVNAGE
+811 DQRWLNAGE
-820 SKTQGIDITMA
+820 GKTEGLDITMA

-843 GLDGTKIL
+843 GIDGSKIL
-851 EKRSKAA
+851 EKRSRIA

-877 GLEWKHNAFFSFTRG
+877 GLDWKHNAFFSFTRG
-892 DWSASFSQLYRSGY
+892 DWSATFSQLYRSGY

-971 AGSTWEPRVAD
+971 AGSSWEPRVAD
-982 ARNRSFTLLAEY
+982 PRNRSFTLLAEY

>member
-1 MTVTRSI
+1 M
-8 GRGALRAGLSA
+8 
-19 VLIAVAASAASAQQA
+19 
-34 ATSGAE
+34 
-40 GTGQLETVI
+40 
-49 VTGSSIRRQ
+49 
-58 VSDSAVPLQVITTED
+58 
-73 LRREGI
+73 
-79 NSPEQL
+79 
-85 ISYLV
+85 
-90 SNGNGLDNLASNADV
+90 
-105 VAGAARGNNGASSA
+105 
-119 NLRGQGSAATLVLL
+119 LL

-152 IPMAAVERIE
+152 IPMAAVERVE

-178 GVINFILKDNL
+178 G
-189 QGLNL
+189 
-194 TGFADITELGGGA
+194 A

-218 DVETDGWNV
+218 DVEEDGWNV

-247 NTFQPE
+247 NTFQPD
-253 RGVSVDTRGTPFG
+253 RGVSVDTRGTPFA
-266 TIFAAGALGTGPF
+266 TILPLGVGPN
-279 TPQGTIMNSSG
+279 TPLGTIMNNSAG
-290 PGLAPLAPGST
+290 APLLPGST
-301 TLRYSGGINPLDL
+301 TLRADGGINPLDL
-314 PGGGGCSQIDGMA
+314 PGGGGCNQIDGMQ
-327 AYDPLLWQTPTAEF
+327 AYDTRLWNFPQAEF

-361 FVGRGVVRFGEHEL
+361 VVGRGVFRLGEHEL

-381 STADVAKRFSN
+381 STADSAKRFSN
-392 LQFSPGFCPANNPN
+392 LQITPN
-406 CTIAQAP
+406 TSTQ
-413 TNFAFPRNAASA
+413 NYAFPRNAASA

-433 QLVEAFPVLG
+433 QLVAVFPTLE
-443 PRRGLPIA
+443 PRRGLPMS

-456 IECGRREIETTT
+456 MECGRREIETTT
-468 DTFRAFLGADGPLP
+468 DTFRAFIGADGPLP
-482 LEGWTYRTGV
+482 LEGWTYRSGV

-522 NGIIDALNTGVINP
+522 NGIIDALNTGVINV
-536 FLRPGDTQSQAA
+536 FLRPGETQSQAA
-548 LDLIKGAS
+548 LDLLKGAS

-575 MSGPLFALP
+575 ASGPLFALP

-604 GDQRAAAARPVIFLA
+604 GDQRAAAARPVIIAA

-640 VMVPIV
+640 VIVPIV

-651 TGALRRDD
+651 AGALRRDD

-675 RPIDQIMLRGSYSTG
+675 RPIDEIMMRGSYSTG
-690 FRVPSFNQIYNASSI
+690 FRVPSFNQIYNASSTA
-705 SPYAGRD
+705 PYTGRD
-712 IADPGKCPGGRADA
+712 LADPGKCPGGRPDI
-726 TKPGC
+726 TKPEC
-731 EVVQPNI
+731 AVVQPNI
-738 INGGKSDLGPEE
+738 RNGGKADLGPEE
-750 SDQLGFGM
+750 SDQLSFGM

-789 ASNYSTF
+789 AANYSTF
-796 QDRYL
+796 QNRYI

-811 DQRVVNAGE
+811 DQRVANAGE
-820 SKTQGIDITMA
+820 SKTEGIDITMA

-851 EKRSKAA
+851 EKRSKVA
-858 PSLPFGPS
+858 PSLAFGPS

-877 GLEWKHNAFFSFTRG
+877 GLEWKHNGYFNFTKG
-892 DWSASFSQLYRSGY
+892 DWSATLSQLYRSGY

-918 VSPPAVDRRVDSYIT
+918 VSPPAVDRRVDSYVT
-933 HNASVTWRGIEG
+933 YNASVTWRGIEG
-945 LSVTAGIKNLFN
+945 LIGDRGHPQPLQRGPAVRHHLRQQHRRRQHLGTARRRRAQPQLY
-957 EDPPFAITYDSNTG
+957 A
-971 AGSTWEPRVAD
+971 
-982 ARNRSFTLLAEY
+982 ARGVPLLTAAL
-994 RF
+994 R